1 MSVVIP
7 IFFTLGLLP
16 LIVRR
21 KWSMGLSV
29 TFILAIATIAPTVWA
44 LYVSL
49 TEFGIFQTEP
59 VFSGLKNYEIVLRD
73 SGFKLSL
80 KLTALWSTLKSAIEV
95 SISFLIA
102 LRLRKANRYSKSA
115 LLLLG
120 IGWFIP
126 SFITVSGWRVFVQGY
141 GGYSLLNTL
150 LGTSI
155 DVTLNPL
162 HAFLSSLLVNVWLSI
177 PLSTMIILG
186 MLGRVSKEL
195 DDVMK
200 IDGAGDLTT
209 ASILFGEIRYLLIP
223 YFLFQLARSMK
234 EFTSVFL
241 MTGNGP
247 LLPEGFTPHT
257 LTGSTSFLGIVL
269 FRKFNTAKDYGLL
282 SAYAVFVGVFAL
294 IWILGA
300 LFSRGEVPKRHRRVL
315 YLSSAAHILL
325 GLFAGWNWLVFP
337 VVAGYSILPLIIPR
351 FRKPFRRLVG
361 VLLIYEVVIFI
372 LSVAQNGISGV
383 IPATLLSVPMI
394 LLSIRYRFPHF
405 DFSIPGWLKR
415 ALLIVCLVPTA
426 VIVIY
431 ILFLSFASDSDI
443 VPSISE
449 LTLANYGKVI
459 SDGLPGNIFNTLKIA
474 FWAFVIVLL
483 AGVPFSYLFSLK
495 RNIFVR
501 IVASVILFGSLYNG
515 MHTLLPMYFVFDK
528 LALVNSLFGVGMV
541 VCIQAMPLTILL
553 LGGFFSSVPRELRE
567 VSLLEGLSETGY
579 LLRVL
584 IPLSMPIIG
593 GLLMYTLVSAF
604 NSFSMPLILLN
615 SQELMPFSLKIYSYV
630 GEVRSFYTSWNLFGA
645 ASVIGVIPL
654 LLFFRSSLKLIY
666 SSNLRDQGI
675 EYD

>member
-1 MSVVIP
+1 MLVVIP
-7 IFFTLGLLP
+7 IFFALGLLP
-16 LIVRR
+16 FVLRR
-21 KWSMGLSV
+21 KWPMALPV
-29 TFILAIATIAPTVWA
+29 AFILSIATVAPVAWA
-44 LYVSL
+44 LYVSF
-49 TEFGIFQTEP
+49 TEYGVFQTAP
-59 VFSGLKNYEIVLRD
+59 VFAGLKNYEVVIRD

-80 KLTALWSTLKSAIEV
+80 RLTALWSTLKTTLEIA
-95 SISFLIA
+95 ISFFIA
-102 LRLRKANRYSKSA
+102 LRLRKATRRSKAA

-120 IGWFIP
+120 VGWFIP
-126 SFITVSGWRVFVQGY
+126 SFITVSGWRAFVQGY

-162 HAFLSSLLVNVWLSI
+162 HAFSSSLLVSVWLSI
-177 PLSTMIILG
+177 PLSTMVILG
-186 MLGRVSKEL
+186 MLGKVSKEL

-200 IDGAGDLTT
+200 IDGAGDLATS
-209 ASILFGEIRYLLIP
+209 SILFGQIRYLLIP
-223 YFLFQLARSMK
+223 YSLFQLARSMK

-247 LLPEGFTPHT
+247 LLAEGFTPHT
-257 LTGSTSFLGIVL
+257 LTGSTTFLGIVL
-269 FRKFNTAKDYGLL
+269 FRKFSTARDYGLL

-300 LFSRGEVPKRHRRVL
+300 LFSRGEVPRRHRQVL
-315 YLSSAAHILL
+315 YLSSAAHVVL
-325 GLFAGWNWLVFP
+325 GLFAGWNWLVLP
-337 VVAGYSILPLIIPR
+337 VVVGYSILPLIIPR

-361 VLLIYEVVIFI
+361 VLLIYEVVVFV
-372 LSVAQNGISGV
+372 LSIVQEGISGV

-394 LLSIRYRFPHF
+394 LLSIRYRLPHF
-405 DFSIPGWLKR
+405 DFTVPGWLKR
-415 ALLIVCLVPTA
+415 ALLIICLVPTA
-426 VIVIY
+426 VVVLY
-431 ILFLSFASDSDI
+431 ICYLSFASDSEI
-443 VPSISE
+443 LPFQSE
-449 LTLANYGKVI
+449 LTLANYGRVI
-459 SDGLPGNIFNTLKIA
+459 SDGLLGNIFNTLKIA
-474 FWAFVIVLL
+474 FWAFAVVLL

-495 RNIFVR
+495 RNLFVKA
-501 IVASVILFGSLYNG
+501 IASLILFGSLYTG
-515 MHTLLPMYFVFDK
+515 MHTLLPMYFVFDR
-528 LALVNSLFGVGMV
+528 LGLVNNLFGVGMV

-553 LGGFFSSVPRELRE
+553 LGGFFSTVPRELRE

-584 IPLSMPIIG
+584 IPLSLPIIG
-593 GLLMYTLVSAF
+593 GLLTYILVSSF

-645 ASVIGVIPL
+645 ASTIGIIPL